1 MCNSSGGVL
10 QLPARYR
17 GKDSKI
23 IVRAILHSY
32 VPISCREVLNNVG
45 IATSPH
51 RTFRSFHSI
60 MHCRA
65 GDERLAQLRN
75 CHATTVT
82 CSCDE
87 NTGAQVIHRTG
98 DRFCNSYVFQVL
110 LYEGKR
116 VSILAIPASLQF
128 LLLISTLYYQYW
140 NTDCKP
146 AGLSAITGA
155 GIHRAV

>member
-1 MCNSSGGVL
+1 MIKSGCTEDGGQARKCISLRTLDPQSVSPGGRRTRRAPVSVCNSSGRVL
-10 QLPARYR
+10 QRLARYR

-45 IATSPH
+45 IASSPH
-51 RTFRSFHSI
+51 QTFRSFHSI

-65 GDERLAQLRN
+65 RDERLAHLRN

-82 CSCDE
+82 CWCDE
-87 NTGAQVIHRTG
+87 NTGAQVVHRTG

-110 LYEGKR
+110 LYEG
-116 VSILAIPASLQF
+116 
-128 LLLISTLYYQYW
+128 
-140 NTDCKP
+140 
-146 AGLSAITGA
+146 
-155 GIHRAV
+155 